1 MGPKSWT
8 TSLVHGEPK
17 DYGRLPHPAGSLRW
31 KGMEGLRIFLS
42 WDSWK
47 YSESWC
53 MLMYVDLIWFDLL
66 WFLDF
71 IKTNIRTNSK
81 KYKRPFCRRWGTRRC
96 CGQRGTQL
104 AGFGVGLGMFV
115 LSGVML
121 LYFYQTLGAPW
132 TNSGTVEIPRRYKFW
147 KMLARTSHPIVAH
160 SWLFSSRV
168 QTFKVESSK
177 DVQRSGFVG
186 CGKLWKT
193 TILLPDIINITDVS
207 CLLAE
212 HFGRV
217 EHEWWCSLRRNQ
229 DRLLSM
235 LPPDVQN
242 QIFAS
247 VTTLTS
253 WTQFP
258 KVQRPTPVHGIEGW
272 CFQRNVSDPWEKSK
286 CLLGRVQQK
295 LIYIHLPVPQVK
307 PLFTRWALATI
318 HFFPWSC
325 IIFLDGYCRHSLKI
339 VDLHFGIV
347 YY

>member
-1 MGPKSWT
+1 MIFARLIVKVPDSKLLNSQSSAGGSTRAKKLRLPKTMGPKSWT

-217 EHEWWCSLRRNQ
+217 EHEWC
-229 DRLLSM
+229 
-235 LPPDVQN
+235 V
-242 QIFAS
+242 
-247 VTTLTS
+247 
-253 WTQFP
+253 
-258 KVQRPTPVHGIEGW
+258 
-272 CFQRNVSDPWEKSK
+272 
-286 CLLGRVQQK
+286 
-295 LIYIHLPVPQVK
+295 
-307 PLFTRWALATI
+307 
-318 HFFPWSC
+318 
-325 IIFLDGYCRHSLKI
+325 
-339 VDLHFGIV
+339 
-347 YY
+347 